1 MINAVCFLKLMQW
14 FAISVTYSFTIM
26 AYCWASMPAERPS
39 FSQLQICLSEFHTQI
54 TRYV

>member
-1 MINAVCFLKLMQW
+1 MINVVCFLKLMQW